1 VLLGSKVAVHGKQAV
16 ATGMLFAA
24 LLGVPLGVDQ
34 AGADLLAPWVLTIG
48 LGVALLSSTV
58 PFLLDMYAMRHLP
71 PSIFGVLLSASP
83 AAGAIAGW
91 LILNEVLTLVQ
102 WLGIAAIAMAC
113 AGAALVGQRR

>member
-1 VLLGSKVAVHGKQAV
+1 
-16 ATGMLFAA
+16 
-24 LLGVPLGVDQ
+24 
-34 AGADLLAPWVLTIG
+34 
-48 LGVALLSSTV
+48 
-58 PFLLDMYAMRHLP
+58 MYAMRHLP

-102 WLGIAAIAMAC
+102 WLGIAAIALAC